1 MIFLNQ
7 NFNTYLLTY
16 ILLNNLMKG
25 LIPVYNDRTDLVTID
40 ELCEIL
46 MIGKNTAYSLLKRG
60 AIKSFKINR
69 VWKIP
74 RISVDEYIKKQAQIN

>member
-1 MIFLNQ
+1 
-7 NFNTYLLTY
+7 
-16 ILLNNLMKG
+16 MKG
-25 LIPVYNDRTDLVTID
+25 LIIMYNDRTDLVTID

-46 MIGKNTAYSLLKRG
+46 MVGKNTAYSLLKNG
-60 AIKSFKINR
+60 SIKSFKINR

>member
-1 MIFLNQ
+1 M
-7 NFNTYLLTY
+7 
-16 ILLNNLMKG
+16 
-25 LIPVYNDRTDLVTID
+25 VNDTSNLVTID

-46 MIGKNTAYSLLKRG
+46 MIGKNTAYNLLKSG

-74 RISVDEYIKKQAQIN
+74 RSSIDEYITNKIKQS

>member
-25 LIPVYNDRTDLVTID
+25 LITVYNDRTDLVTID

-46 MIGKNTAYSLLKRG
+46 MVGKNTAYSLLKSD

-74 RISVDEYIKKQAQIN
+74 RVSVDEYIKIQSNLK

>member
-1 MIFLNQ
+1 MI
-7 NFNTYLLTY
+7 
-16 ILLNNLMKG
+16 IM
-25 LIPVYNDRTDLVTID
+25 YNDSSSLVTID

-46 MIGKNTAYSLLKRG
+46 MIGKNTAYSLLKSG

-74 RISVDEYIKKQAQIN
+74 RSSIDEYITKQKKNKKVWQLCHTFHFCPIVLSVL

>member
-1 MIFLNQ
+1 MI
-7 NFNTYLLTY
+7 
-16 ILLNNLMKG
+16 IM
-25 LIPVYNDRTDLVTID
+25 YNDSSSLVTID

-46 MIGKNTAYSLLKRG
+46 LIGKNTSYSLLKSG

-74 RISVDEYIKKQAQIN
+74 CSSIDDYITNKIKQK

>member
-1 MIFLNQ
+1 MN
-7 NFNTYLLTY
+7 
-16 ILLNNLMKG
+16 ILLNNSKRG
-25 LIPVYNDRTDLVTID
+25 LIIMYNDKTDLVTID

-46 MIGKNTAYSLLKRG
+46 MVGKNTAYSLLKSG

-74 RISVDEYIKKQAQIN
+74 RVSIDEYIKIQSNLK

>member
-1 MIFLNQ
+1 MI
-7 NFNTYLLTY
+7 
-16 ILLNNLMKG
+16 IM
-25 LIPVYNDRTDLVTID
+25 YNDNSSLVTID

-46 MIGKNTAYSLLKRG
+46 MIGKNTAYSLLKSG

-74 RISVDEYIKKQAQIN
+74 RSSIDEYITKQIKK